1 MRFMTPFA
9 ADERSKRVPLS
20 AVPWKRIG
28 GYFKPYRLL
37 LALVVLVTACGA
49 VVGALQPVMI
59 RLIVDRALPQHRTD
73 LLDQYVLMML
83 ALVVG
88 GGLLGVLQTYI
99 TSLIGQSVMNDLR
112 VSLYRHL
119 HRLSMSFYSKTKTG
133 ELLSRMTNDV
143 QQLQSV
149 VTDTYGSTINNLLTV
164 TATIITMYALNAEL
178 ATFSIIF
185 LPLFILPPHQ
195 VGKATFRVRKAT
207 QERIGD
213 LSAHLSETL
222 SQSGALLI
230 KVFGRQAE
238 QTETFSGMSQS
249 VKHLQMRQALI
260 GRWFFMSISIIT
272 SAGPALIYFVGGHTL
287 FGRPPSIGTLVAFT
301 VFLTRLFG
309 PIASLANLGVNV
321 YGSVALFGRL
331 FEYFDEQPEI
341 ADKPN
346 AVQLE
351 QPIGHVEL
359 TDVSFSY
366 DQNRPILSHLSLV
379 AEPGE
384 MIALVGPSG
393 AGKTTVSSLVA
404 RLYDPQTGAV
414 RIDGV
419 DLRDLT
425 LLSLAKTIGVVT
437 QETYLFHA
445 TLAENL
451 RFAKPDAT
459 DEELVRAAQAAAIH
473 EMIADL
479 PDGYDT
485 LVGERGHKLSGGE
498 KQRIAIARMILKDPR
513 IVLLDEAT
521 SALDSASERAVQD
534 ALAVLLKGRTS
545 IVIAHRLSTIVDADR
560 IYVIARGTVVEEGTH
575 EALLRKEGLYANL
588 YREQFERAVLDASD
602 RDLPAS
608 VTIA

>member
-185 LPLFILPPHQ
+185 LPLFILPTRQ

>member
-185 LPLFILPPHQ
+185 LPLFILPTRQ

-351 QPIGHVEL
+351 QPIGHVEF

>member
-9 ADERSKRVPLS
+9 VDERAKRVPLAS
-20 AVPWKRIG
+20 VPWKRIG
-28 GYFKPYRLL
+28 SYFKPYRLL
-37 LALVVLVTACGA
+37 LAIVVVVIACSA
-49 VVGALQPVMI
+49 VVGALQPVII
-59 RLIVDRALPQHRTD
+59 RLIVDRALPQHRTG
-73 LLDQYVLMML
+73 LLDHYVLMML
-83 ALVVG
+83 ALIIG

-119 HRLSMSFYSKTKTG
+119 HSLSMSFYGKTKTG
-133 ELLSRMTNDV
+133 EILSRMTNDV

-149 VTDTYGSTINNLLTV
+149 VTDTYGSTVNNLLTV
-164 TATIITMYALNAEL
+164 TVTLITMYALNAEL
-178 ATFSIIF
+178 ATFSIVL
-185 LPLFILPPHQ
+185 LPLFILPTRQ
-195 VGKATFRVRKAT
+195 VGKATYRVRKAT
-207 QERIGD
+207 QEKLAD

-222 SQSGALLI
+222 SQSGVLLI
-230 KVFGRQAE
+230 KLFGRQAE
-238 QTETFSGMSQS
+238 QTATFSGMSQS
-249 VKHLQMRQALI
+249 VKQLQLRQALI

-331 FEYFDEQPEI
+331 FEYFDECKEI
-341 ADKPN
+341 ADKPD
-346 AVQLE
+346 AVHLE
-351 QPIGHVEL
+351 SPVGHVEL
-359 TDVSFSY
+359 RDVSFSY
-366 DQNRPILSHLSLV
+366 EPNRPVLSHLSLC
-379 AEPGE
+379 AKPGE

-404 RLYDPQTGAV
+404 RLYDPVAGAV
-414 RIDGV
+414 YIDGV
-419 DLRDLT
+419 DLRDL
-425 LLSLAKTIGVVT
+425 SLASLANTIGVVT

-445 TLAENL
+445 TIAENL

-459 DEELVRAAQAAAIH
+459 EDELVRAAEAAAIH
-473 EMIADL
+473 EMIAGL
-479 PDGYDT
+479 PNGYDT

-498 KQRIAIARMILKDPR
+498 KQRLAIARMILKDPR

-545 IVIAHRLSTIVDADR
+545 IVIAHRMSTIVDADR
-560 IYVIARGTVVEEGTH
+560 IYVIARGTVAEEGTH
-575 EALLRKEGLYANL
+575 ETLLRTKGLYAEL
-588 YREQFERAVLDASD
+588 YREQFERALLDAP
-602 RDLPAS
+602 DLERAS
-608 VTIA
+608 LVTFA